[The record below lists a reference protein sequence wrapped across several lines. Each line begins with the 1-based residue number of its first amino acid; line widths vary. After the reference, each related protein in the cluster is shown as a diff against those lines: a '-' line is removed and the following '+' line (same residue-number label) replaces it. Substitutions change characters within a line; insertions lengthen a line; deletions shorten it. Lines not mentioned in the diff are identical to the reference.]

1 MLVLLYNVKFFF
13 FLILFF
19 VYYFMVRYTVDFVI
33 AVVWGGGGG
42 GFKFFWFFLYR
53 EYWLDGFRG
62 LVRYILVEL
71 EVRYFKLE
79 VRSIYYIK
87 IKSMIYKKI
96 SFFLNY

>member
-1 MLVLLYNVKFFF
+1 
-13 FLILFF
+13 
-19 VYYFMVRYTVDFVI
+19 MVRYIVDFVI

-71 EVRYFKLE
+71 EVR
-79 VRSIYYIK
+79 
-87 IKSMIYKKI
+87 
-96 SFFLNY
+96 